1 MKITIFLKI
10 FNLFL
15 ICLYAFC
22 LFNIELRQVWFS
34 LFILFLSIP
43 ILIKSA
49 YFVQD
54 SKLWLGSFLL
64 FIAIFNIYVHF
75 YGLRFSFVYP
85 VYILIF
91 GLSSF
96 LVFAIFRQNIHL
108 KVFVICV
115 FEVLLL
121 SIFKFA
127 YITTFEFVFI
137 QVIFVLFVI
146 TNMLVRAKINT
157 RSN

>member
-1 MKITIFLKI
+1 M
-10 FNLFL
+10 
-15 ICLYAFC
+15 
-22 LFNIELRQVWFS
+22 
-34 LFILFLSIP
+34 FLSIP

-54 SKLWLGSFLL
+54 SKLWLGSFLM

-75 YGLRFSFVYP
+75 YGLSFENIYP

-108 KVFVICV
+108 KVFVICI

-121 SIFKFA
+121 SIYKFA
-127 YITTFEFVFI
+127 YITIIEFIFI
-137 QVIFVLFVI
+137 QVLFILFVI

>member
-10 FNLFL
+10 LNVFLFG
-15 ICLYAFC
+15 LYSFC
-22 LFNIELRQVWFS
+22 LFNSELRQVWFS

-43 ILIKSA
+43 ILVKSA

-64 FIAIFNIYVHF
+64 FVSIFNIYIHF
-75 YGLRFSFVYP
+75 YGLSFRIVYP

-108 KVFVICV
+108 KVFVICI

-121 SIFKFA
+121 SIYKFA
-127 YITTFEFVFI
+127 YITTIEFIFI
-137 QVIFVLFVI
+137 QSIFVLFVI